1 MIGDMCNEIN
11 FDIHFCRDEETHF
24 ACELATMQDF
34 ESVHPDSSVTCHQ
47 DLKSWDTFYHV
58 ASRLIGECTTIV
70 AVEDGKVIGV
80 ANYICSSAYGTIN
93 YLYVLPKCRHQGIGN
108 ALLKRAEE
116 HMLKCAEN
124 AYNLQSGKAPH
135 CGALWAT
142 RGENASGSLSCT
154 FIEQAGSQRIS
165 P

>member
-1 MIGDMCNEIN
+1 M
-11 FDIHFCRDEETHF
+11 
-24 ACELATMQDF
+24 
-34 ESVHPDSSVTCHQ
+34 V
-47 DLKSWDTFYHV
+47 
-58 ASRLIGECTTIV
+58 
-70 AVEDGKVIGV
+70 
-80 ANYICSSAYGTIN
+80 ICSFGIVVILSLDVSSCGRKP
-93 YLYVLPKCRHQGIGN
+93 LRHG
-108 ALLKRAEE
+108 AFSEKAPTA
-116 HMLKCAEN
+116 MLKCAEN